1 MVRMKKGILGEADRY
16 LKELDAEKLVV
27 VEEFDR
33 QQHYANILYSAEFF
47 ENNVFAENMS
57 VEQRRLLERKLEK
70 ERTMLPD
77 IDQACS
83 DNEADAGEQLCDG
96 K

>member
-1 MVRMKKGILGEADRY
+1 MVRMKQGIFGEVDRD

-47 ENNVFAENMS
+47 ENNDFAENMS
-57 VEQRRLLERKLEK
+57 AEQRRLLDRKLKK

-83 DNEADAGEQLCDG
+83 DNEVEVSEQLCDG